1 MIDDVFSFDEFLS
14 RDGNNTNSPKTIR
27 EEIIKAIDDTKSV
40 LNNEQANNEEKKDN
54 ISSENTPLES
64 VDNIIDIPNNDVY
77 IENVIE
83 KESLNINEK
92 ETIKEEFNTVADK
105 IEDNVVK
112 EPIQN
117 STITETTNDDS
128 LLIDELDLYKLYKD
142 KDEEFNCNITVEGSS
157 IEDTYVRLVLE
168 TENWNLLFNGELING
183 KCIIP
188 IKRLNILK
196 ENEIGNIKLEVITEG
211 NVFVPWEDKFIVK
224 MSKKVLFAM
233 NEDKKVKKPNNIGVT
248 VNFKK

>member
-157 IEDTYVRLVLE
+157 IDDTYVRLVLE